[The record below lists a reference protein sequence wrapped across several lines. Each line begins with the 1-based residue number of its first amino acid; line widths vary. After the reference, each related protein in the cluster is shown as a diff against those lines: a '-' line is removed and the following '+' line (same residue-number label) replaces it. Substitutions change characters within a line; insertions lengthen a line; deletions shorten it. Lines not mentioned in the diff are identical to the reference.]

1 MHRVGEG
8 TQGGMEKA
16 RRVVWMGKADK
27 AAKAASFLTR
37 SAFTKGDILQIIARE
52 VKT

>member
-1 MHRVGEG
+1 MQKSPLRRAFLHRVGEG

-27 AAKAASFLTR
+27 VVKVASF
-37 SAFTKGDILQIIARE
+37 
-52 VKT
+52 